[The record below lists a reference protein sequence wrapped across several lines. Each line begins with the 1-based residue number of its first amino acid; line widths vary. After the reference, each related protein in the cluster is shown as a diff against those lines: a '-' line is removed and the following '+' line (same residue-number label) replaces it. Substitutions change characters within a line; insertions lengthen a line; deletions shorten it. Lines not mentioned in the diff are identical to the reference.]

1 MLILTRKTDEEI
13 KIGSDITIK
22 ILSVSEGQVK
32 LGFSAPANV
41 EILRG
46 EIYENVKQVTIEAS
60 LSSRDKKTADLSKLK
75 LNQIRKIKD
84 DEWK

>member
-1 MLILTRKTDEEI
+1 MLILSRKTNEEI

-22 ILSVSEGQVK
+22 ILAVSEGQVK
-32 LGFSAPANV
+32 LGFSAPTDV

-46 EIYENVKQVTIEAS
+46 EIYENVKQVTIEAT
-60 LSSRDKKTADLSKLK
+60 LSSRNKKTADLSKLK

-84 DEWK
+84 DG

>member
-1 MLILTRKTDEEI
+1 MLILSRKTNEEI

-22 ILSVSEGQVK
+22 ILAVSEGQVK
-32 LGFSAPANV
+32 LGFSAPTDL

-46 EIYENVKQVTIEAS
+46 EIYENVKHVTIEAT
-60 LSSRDKKTADLSKLK
+60 LSSRNKKTADLSKLK

-84 DEWK
+84 DG

>member
-46 EIYENVKQVTIEAS
+46 EIYENVKQVTIEAT
-60 LSSRDKKTADLSKLK
+60 LSSRNKKTADLSKLK

-84 DEWK
+84 DG